1 MMERVRKTHRL
12 SRSFMT
18 AALALLFAVLL
29 GVPLSGGAAYA
40 AQSAS
45 ASQESKTDRWLHVRV
60 DCTDGKGE
68 KVRINVPVEMAEK
81 VLGAVNHDRLQGGRI
96 RIHAAEV
103 HGVDLRAI
111 LDAVRTSKDG
121 EFVTVQSREDNVRVA
136 KRGGFL
142 LINVDKKEAGRDHVE
157 IRVPMKVVDA
167 LVSAGKDELD
177 IVAALRVLSRE
188 GDTELVSV
196 KDDRNTVHVWLDA
209 KSGSTD

>member
-1 MMERVRKTHRL
+1 
-12 SRSFMT
+12 MT

-136 KRGGFL
+136 KRSGFL